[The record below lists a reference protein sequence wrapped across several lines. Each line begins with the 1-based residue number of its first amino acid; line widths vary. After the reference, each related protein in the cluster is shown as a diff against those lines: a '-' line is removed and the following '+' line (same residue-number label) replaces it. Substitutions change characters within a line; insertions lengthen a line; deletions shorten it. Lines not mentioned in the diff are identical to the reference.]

1 MFKKKKLV
9 CAVNNEKSFSKAA
22 EKLLISQPSLSASIK
37 KIEEEIGA
45 PLFDRSTNPI
55 QLTECGREYKKCAEQ
70 IYDIE
75 NNFINYI
82 NDLTLL
88 RTGSLTIGT
97 NNLYS
102 AYILPPIVSTFIDTH
117 PNIKLNLIEGSTHEL
132 ENKLFSGDIDLVI
145 DTKEFSSD
153 LFDKSYFGVEHL
165 LLAVP
170 RKFQC
175 NLNVTQY
182 QLSTKDIIMNK
193 HLSSKTL
200 PVPFHIFKDEP
211 FILMKNGSDTRE
223 RTDKILKKYGI
234 KPNIVLELEQLS
246 TVFHIISIGTGI
258 SLVSDTLI
266 RHTHLDTQN
275 LCFYKLNDTDL
286 LRNIFFQYKKKKYF
300 SYAMKEFIHLSAPDN
315 NRL

>member
-1 MFKKKKLV
+1 MFKKKELV

-37 KIEEEIGA
+37 KIEEEIGV

-55 QLTECGREYKKCAEQ
+55 QLTECGREYIKCAEQ
-70 IYDIE
+70 IYDTE
-75 NNFINYI
+75 NSFLNYI

-88 RTGSLTIGT
+88 RTGTLTIGT
-97 NNLYS
+97 NHLYS
-102 AYILPPIVSTFIDTH
+102 AYILPPLVSTFINTH
-117 PNIKLNLIEGSTHEL
+117 PNIRLNLIEGSTDEL
-132 ENKLFSGDIDLVI
+132 ESKLFNGDIDLVI

-153 LFDKSYFGVEHL
+153 LFDKCYFGVEHL
-165 LLAVP
+165 VLAVP
-170 RKFQC
+170 RKFKC
-175 NLNVTQY
+175 NLDMMQY
-182 QLSTKDIIMNK
+182 QLSTEDIIKNK
-193 HLSSKTL
+193 HIKPETLSI
-200 PVPFHIFKDEP
+200 PFHIFKDEP

-223 RTDKILKKYGI
+223 RTDRIFKKHGI

-266 RHTHLDTQN
+266 RHTHLDTEN

-286 LRNIFFQYKKKKYF
+286 LRNIFFQYKKNKYI
-300 SYAMKEFIHLSAPDN
+300 SYAMKEFIHLSAPVS
-315 NRL
+315 RL